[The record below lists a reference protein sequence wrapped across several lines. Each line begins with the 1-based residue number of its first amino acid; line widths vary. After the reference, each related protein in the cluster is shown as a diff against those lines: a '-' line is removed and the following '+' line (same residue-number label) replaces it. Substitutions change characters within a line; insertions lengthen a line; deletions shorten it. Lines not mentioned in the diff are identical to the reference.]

1 MHRISR
7 IVGREVLPICSAAV
21 VLGLCAGA
29 ARANLLVDAGFE
41 TPSANPTDVLLPT
54 SQTGAAANPTFP
66 WYDLLSTSGDQAEIS
81 SDVPTFS
88 GGPTPPPANRIN
100 SGTGKTG
107 GSSGGGGN
115 SANTGDQYD
124 YAFTVGQPSGT
135 VGGVAQLITG
145 INPGDLYA
153 GSAYFFVKANNSTD
167 GDRFQ
172 AGGSNDS
179 LKMIFEDSLG
189 NQIGSTVLST
199 LGADA
204 GKVDSTSPQNTWIQ
218 VSTLPTAAP
227 VGATQVLFEMALT
240 RGASG
245 GVQFGDDADLEDV
258 VPEPASLGMLIACSL
273 LPRRRLDQRCG
284 S

>member
-1 MHRISR
+1 MQRISR
-7 IVGREVLPICSAAV
+7 IVGTGVLSSCSAAV
-21 VLGLCAGA
+21 VLGLCAGTA
-29 ARANLLVDAGFE
+29 HANLIVDSGFE

-54 SQTGAAANPTFP
+54 SQAGAAANPTFP
-66 WYDLLSTSGDQAEIS
+66 WYGLLTASGDQAEIS
-81 SDVPTFS
+81 SDIPAFA

-100 SGTGKTG
+100 SGT
-107 GSSGGGGN
+107 SGN
-115 SANTGDQYD
+115 HANTGDQYQ

-145 INPGDLYA
+145 ITPGDNYA
-153 GSAYFFVKANNSTD
+153 GSAYFFVKANNASD

-179 LKMIFEDSLG
+179 VKMIFEDSLG
-189 NQIGSTVLST
+189 NQIGPTILSTV
-199 LGADA
+199 GADA

-227 VGATQVLFEMALT
+227 AGTSQVLFEMALT

-245 GVQFGDDADLEDV
+245 GVQFGDDADLEDTSV
-258 VPEPASLGMLIACSL
+258 TPEPASLGLLAACFL
-273 LPRRRLDQRCG
+273 LPLRRSRRQ
-284 S
+284 